1 MAATDADERFSLLE
15 MDLPSTTTPAAKA
28 APVASKP
35 TPTVSPL
42 QEGRTALLAAPSLT
56 ALDSVAHTIA
66 TKFPAADHPLRVEL
80 RPLYRALVVTFLWIR
95 LWGSLSRA
103 VRERPALVQI
113 APTRETLPTTEPHR
127 ANYRKYAGEW
137 RAFIPHTGRA
147 IRPGDRVLLGR
158 KDGSRLTSAYV
169 GRLINTSYFG
179 GTLAEFTDELPAV
192 AVVESTPVAE
202 STPAAESAQEPTTS
216 STGSLADA
224 LSAISGES
232 TSNAAVAALGS
243 MAGGQLAGVGFTTAQ
258 GYVDALA
265 HGVKR
270 ATADSYLA
278 TLATRYQ
285 YTTAQLAALTV
296 TIIPETVLPVG
307 DGIAHTF
314 EGPSVFDE
322 ARAKR
327 HEAAQALRKT
337 RDAAAVAFA
346 QTFTTTAA
354 DVDAW
359 WEIGWDGHGS
369 ITRGELLAAV
379 GRAPEPKVPETQLGR
394 TMDSLRR
401 THDCALVQPPAG
413 IRRRWQIGRGA
424 QHTAFV
430 GSEYGRVLAI
440 VDLLP
445 DGTLRWE
452 GDAGISAEVRAE
464 YERLTADEVLRP
476 GDVTSWLGQ
485 ILRYQYGA
493 RRSAHNFLVP
503 PARRD
508 EAREL
513 CTKLS
518 SVWARGSWVY
528 GRMNADGTAEV
539 GKFVTDVASILGALL
554 VAASDE
560 IAAAEQLWQATVDA
574 AAKKGEKVG
583 ARAAANALTRHDGER
598 PADGLSA
605 RIDGLR
611 ILGDSALAPLRARV
625 AALRASIIAAVDEAA
640 DGTALRAA
648 MLELK

>member
-42 QEGRTALLAAPSLT
+42 QEGRTALLTAPSLT

-66 TKFPAADHPLRVEL
+66 TKFPDAGHPLRVEL
-80 RPLYRALVVTFLWIR
+80 RPLYRALVVTFLWLR

-179 GTLAEFTDELPAV
+179 GTLAEFTDEPPSNAT
-192 AVVESTPVAE
+192 AITAAITTAPDIEST
-202 STPAAESAQEPTTS
+202 TPTT
-216 STGSLADA
+216 STGSLVDA
-224 LSAISGES
+224 LGAISGES

-243 MAGGQLAGVGFTTAQ
+243 MVGGQLAGVGFTSAQ

-278 TLATRYQ
+278 HLTSRYQ
-285 YTTAQLAALTV
+285 YTTAQIAALTV

-307 DGIAHTF
+307 EGIAHTF
-314 EGPSVFDE
+314 EGQSVFDE
-322 ARAKR
+322 QRAARR
-327 HEAAQALRKT
+327 EAAAALRKT
-337 RDAAAVAFA
+337 QDAAAVAFA

-369 ITRGELLAAV
+369 ITRGELVTAV

-424 QHTAFV
+424 QHAAYV

-503 PARRD
+503 PARRE

-513 CTKLS
+513 CTRLS

-560 IAAAEQLWQATVDA
+560 ITAAEQLWQATVDA

-611 ILGDSALAPLRARV
+611 ILGDTALAPLRARV